1 MTPRFQLLNSY
12 EGEAKFS
19 YNECVVF
26 PLEIPV
32 QPHIFLLKIWLLRP
46 PPPWNFH

>member
-19 YNECVVF
+19 YHECVVF

-32 QPHIFLLKIWLLRP
+32 KLIMYLSLFWSDP
-46 PPPWNFH
+46 